1 MPSCVLCVDGSC
13 PSDCPALDL
22 FPSEEP
28 HKEQSTALAET
39 VMMAVGFKTEFIKDC
54 LRAAKVSGGGLLFQ
68 KEFIL
73 KLILG
78 HEAMHGVEYFAE
90 QKKIL
95 AEIKE
100 TNAKSK
106 ELKEAFKAQF
116 DIHEKLVEDIVD
128 AAVQS
133 STTGLKSLEGL
144 RKCTTVMDDGETSRG
159 D

>member
-1 MPSCVLCVDGSC
+1 MPCVLCVDGSC

-22 FPSEEP
+22 FPSEELY
-28 HKEQSTALAET
+28 KEQSMVLAEK

-54 LRAAKVSGGGLLFQ
+54 LRSAKVSGGGLLFQ

-78 HEAMHGVEYFAE
+78 HEAMRGGEYLAE
-90 QKKIL
+90 EKKVL

-100 TNAKSK
+100 ANAKSK
-106 ELKEAFKAQF
+106 ELNEAIKAQHK
-116 DIHEKLVEDIVD
+116 IHERLVKDID
-128 AAVQS
+128 NAAVDLNSPTRFQDFQDF
-133 STTGLKSLEGL
+133 
-144 RKCTTVMDDGETSRG
+144 RKCTTVMDDDETSRG